1 MTYPLV
7 IKNFITKEEND
18 YFLNWIEE
26 NNFLY
31 DQHTSSVEYWSKRCI
46 YYNSIRDEVIK
57 TKLVNLIVSIKN
69 VVEENSISDQK
80 LFVEYP
86 QFVKW
91 ENGVELP
98 PHADNIEPDGITP
111 NATPW
116 RSHGCVL
123 YFNSSFDGG
132 ELYYPNLNIEVKP
145 EAGMLVAHP
154 AGLKF
159 LHGVK
164 KVESGTRQTM
174 STFFTYDENFRNV
187 HRD

>member
-1 MTYPLV
+1 MSYPLV
-7 IKNFITKEEND
+7 IRNFISEEENN
-18 YFLNWIEE
+18 YFLNWIEK
-26 NNFLY
+26 NKVLY

-46 YYNSIRDEVIK
+46 YYNSIQDEVIK

-69 VVEENSISDQK
+69 IVEKISISEQK

-91 ENGVELP
+91 ENRVELP

-132 ELYYPNLNIEVKP
+132 ELHYPNLNIEVKP
-145 EAGMLVAHP
+145 EAGMLVVHP
-154 AGLKF
+154 ADLKF

-164 KVESGTRQTM
+164 KVESGIRQTM
-174 STFFTYDENFRNV
+174 STFFTYDENIQNI
-187 HRD
+187 HKD